1 MFSRWSRS
9 LTSRLSCAS
18 GSARPSGIG
27 AKMPPFCRP
36 SNHTLLKPGTGA
48 VMKRWFIGLLLMGV
62 LGGIW
67 PEKAP
72 AIERGLPEYGNGA
85 QNFFAGVV
93 PPPGFYTSY
102 NLVNYQA
109 NKFAGLPGIL
119 AFHFEAVSNV
129 FSFAYVGDF
138 KILGANYSAS
148 VAVPVTYFGPKMKP
162 DAVIHDTK
170 LTNLM
175 RFIRNPPAYRYRG
188 GGN

>member
-1 MFSRWSRS
+1 MFSRGSRS
-9 LTSRLSCAS
+9 LTSGLYCAS
-18 GSARPSGIG
+18 AAARPSGHG
-27 AKMPPFCRP
+27 AKTPSVCRP
-36 SNHTLLKPGTGA
+36 SNRALLDHGKGV
-48 VMKRWFIGLLLMGV
+48 VMRRWVIGLLLMGV
-62 LGGIW
+62 LGGLW

-72 AIERGLPEYGNGA
+72 AIERGMPEYGNGA

-93 PPPGFYTSY
+93 PAPGFYTSY

-119 AFHFEAVSNV
+119 DFHFEAVSNV
-129 FSFAYVGDF
+129 FSFNYVGDF
-138 KILGANYSAS
+138 KILGANYSAG
-148 VAVPVTYFGPKMKP
+148 VAVPVTYFGSKMKP

-175 RFIRNPPAYRYRG
+175 RFIRNPPTLGPG